1 MAKSKQPKKPK
12 KGRDPSSDTTIS
24 TMTIPQQSGASGTG
38 STTETTTIDTSAVVT
53 KMMTMEDT
61 ILSKGAPTT
70 TITNAIAGTPKNTTI
85 VDKTTT
91 ENAATAAAMTGGSII
106 YQSRSVG
113 TATTKTKDTT
123 IEKGAAIATTR
134 DVTKKDAT
142 IDTKAD
148 MTKDSTF
155 HTGAAID
162 TTMNVT
168 MDNNEHN
175 RGMSLGSQAMSA
187 KNARTTMP
195 ENNNAATTTSTPI
208 AATLPS
214 GSVSNHGS
222 SESVAGN
229 DLGQTSKGNKKVSII
244 SDMILFPKWN

>member
-1 MAKSKQPKKPK
+1 MAKAKQPKKPK
-12 KGRDPSSDTTIS
+12 KGRDPSSGTTIS
-24 TMTIPQQSGASGTG
+24 MTTIPQQSGASGRG
-38 STTETTTIDTSAVVT
+38 STTETTTIDTSTVVT
-53 KMMTMEDT
+53 EMTTMEET

-70 TITNAIAGTPKNTTI
+70 TIANAIAGTPQNTTI
-85 VDKTTT
+85 ADKTTT
-91 ENAATAAAMTGGSII
+91 KNTATSAAMTEGSIT
-106 YQSRSVG
+106 YQLRSVG
-113 TATTKTKDTT
+113 TVTTKTKDTT
-123 IEKGAAIATTR
+123 IEKGAAIATTT

-148 MTKDSTF
+148 TMKDSTF

-162 TTMNVT
+162 TTTNVT
-168 MDNNEHN
+168 TDNEGRN
-175 RGMSLGSQAMSA
+175 RGMPLGSQAMSA
-187 KNARTTMP
+187 KNARTKMP

-208 AATLPS
+208 TATSPS